1 MVGLLG
7 RGGQGP
13 RCCHAAA
20 CCVGWLLGYFES
32 VVESALEGSVEVELQ
47 QHVVLV
53 VAARAMDPSMWHV
66 SLRERGLCCRG
77 GGCE

>member
-7 RGGQGP
+7 RGGRGP
-13 RCCHAAA
+13 LCRYDASCF
-20 CCVGWLLGYFES
+20 VGWLLGCLES
-32 VVESALEGSVEVELQ
+32 VVESTLEGSVDVELQ